1 MKLIVV
7 HIISF
12 FFAASCFAQG
22 LRAKGKM
29 IVDQKGNEVVL
40 RGIGL
45 GGWMLQEPYMLQL
58 SGIAMAQHEIKN
70 KIKELAGDE
79 NTEKFYAAWLS
90 NHCTKADIDSLAAWG
105 FNSVRLPMHFDLFT
119 LPVQQEPV
127 KGENTWLQKGFQLTD
142 SLLGWCRA
150 NKMYLVLDLHAAPG
164 GQGNDNAIA
173 DRDTSYP
180 SLWQSE
186 LNQQKTIALWQ
197 KLAERYANEEWIGG
211 YDIINEPNWG
221 FQNTA
226 DKNGCAEE
234 LNQPLTGLLKRI
246 TSAIRKVDKK
256 HLIIIE
262 GNCWGNNYNGML
274 PLSDDNMAI
283 SFHKYWNYTDQG
295 SIRKFL
301 DYRNKYNIPIWM
313 GESGENS
320 NSWFTDAIQLLEKN
334 KIGWAWWPLKKMGIN
349 NPLQIRS
356 NSNYEKIIN
365 YWKGKGEK
373 PSAEESFKGL
383 MQLASDTRVLNNII
397 RRDVVDAMHRQIT
410 SVASLPYK
418 NNILAQNTI
427 LFAAD
432 YDLGKLNY
440 AYYDNDSGNYWVSDN
455 HRTDWNRGGLYR
467 NDGVDIQACNDSLT
481 NGYQVGWIEDGEWLC
496 YSVFSSREGTY
507 SANVRYSAKAI
518 NGKIQLF
525 VNEVAVPGIE
535 LPATGDYN
543 LWKNSACVTVKLNK
557 GWNLIKILMSK
568 GGFNLNYLQL
578 IFQNSTAN
586 INYN

>member
-1 MKLIVV
+1 MKSIVV
-7 HIISF
+7 HIIFF

-22 LRAKGKM
+22 LRASGKM

-58 SGIAMAQHEIKN
+58 SGIAMTQHEIKA

-105 FNSVRLPMHFDLFT
+105 FNSVRLPMHFNLFT

-142 SLLGWCRA
+142 SLLSWCRA

-173 DRDTSYP
+173 DRDTAYP

-186 LNQQKTIALWQ
+186 LNRQKTIALWQ
-197 KLAERYANEEWIGG
+197 RLAERYAKEEWIGG

-221 FQNTA
+221 FQNAA
-226 DKNGCAEE
+226 DKNGCAEG
-234 LNQPLTGLLKRI
+234 LNQPLTDLLKQI

-274 PLSDDNMAI
+274 PLFDDNMAV

-349 NPLQIRS
+349 NPLQVRS
-356 NSNYEKIIN
+356 NTNYEKIIN

-373 PSAEESFKGL
+373 PSAEESFQGL
-383 MQLASDTRVLNNII
+383 MQLAGDTRISGNII
-397 RRDVVDAMHRQIT
+397 RRDVIDAMHRQIT

-418 NNILAQNTI
+418 NNILSQKTI

-440 AYYDNDSGNYWVSDN
+440 AYYDKDSGNYWVSDN
-455 HRTDWNRGGLYR
+455 HRTDWNKGWLYR
-467 NDGVDIQACNDSLT
+467 NDGVDIQACKDSLT
-481 NGYQVGWIEDGEWLC
+481 NGYQVAWIEDGEWLS
-496 YSVFSSREGTY
+496 YSVFSLQEGAY
-507 SANVRYSAKAI
+507 SANVRYSAKAV
-518 NGKIQLF
+518 NGKIQLL
-525 VNEVAVPGIE
+525 VNEVAVPAIE

-543 LWKNSACVTVKLNK
+543 SWKNSAGVTLKLHK
-557 GWNLIKILMSK
+557 GWNYIKILMSK

-578 IFQNSTAN
+578 AFQNSTAN